1 MSAVAVLDEWV
12 ESSTPALGAL
22 ADRCES
28 ASGVPA
34 TEVLRILR
42 SGIDIGMRP
51 ARSLLA
57 HGLLTLENHRTFLPP
72 DPDEAD
78 EPEAGEG
85 TPAGSNGQSQGA
97 PFSFDDVDME
107 IALRV
112 DIPVLKR
119 LNLLPFR
126 ARGATVL
133 VASSIP
139 GAQISPHD
147 RGEIAERLAVDDA
160 RIEFVHVIE
169 RSLGTTIERVDV
181 ARNSELIETAA
192 GTGSEAGIAL
202 QNYQQLVLRG
212 DTEIGNTAGQIIR
225 DLLLQAA
232 EKGASDIHVFGDR
245 NARGARCYS
254 ARLRVDGSLARATQG
269 PENAPL
275 MMSRQVGDAV
285 TTRIAQAGDLGDNAT
300 EPRTGRFE
308 IEIPTNRQRFDL
320 RVEII
325 PMRGEGWFTV
335 IRLLGGQQAMKMDDI
350 YPVAESNIVA
360 QVQAVLLNMRAGGLF
375 LVAGATGSGKS
386 TFLAAAMDD
395 INSPDLNL
403 MTIENPVEYRIR
415 GVRQVQ
421 VDPGSKKMG
430 FVPAIESAMRLDPD
444 VIMIGELRSKETVEV
459 AIQAAETG
467 HMVLSTVHVTDAA
480 STPARFRNLGVRPAD
495 VAFVLKGVLAQ
506 KLVRTKCLACL
517 QQGKRPDDCVFC
529 GGQGWMGRAAVG
541 EVMNIDE
548 SIARMIAEESPPPDI
563 ERAAKVAVKAKHA
576 GALIAGGRT
585 SKEEIADKLGLDD
598 SLIAQAEADRITAA
612 GGIGTWRP
620 G

>member
-1 MSAVAVLDEWV
+1 MSAVAVLDEWI
-12 ESSTPALGAL
+12 ESSTPALDAL
-22 ADRCES
+22 AACCES
-28 ASGVPA
+28 TSGMPA
-34 TEVLRILR
+34 TEVSRILR

-51 ARSLLA
+51 ARSLFA
-57 HGLLTLENHRTFLPP
+57 YGLLTLDNHREFLPP
-72 DPDEAD
+72 DESEAAK
-78 EPEAGEG
+78 ES
-85 TPAGSNGQSQGA
+85 PAGSNGLSQGT

-107 IALRV
+107 VARRV
-112 DIPVLKR
+112 DVSVLKR

-126 ARGATVL
+126 ARGGTVS
-133 VASSIP
+133 VASSTP
-139 GAQISPHD
+139 AAQVDPRD
-147 RGEIAERLAVDDA
+147 CGEIAERLAIDESN
-160 RIEFVHVIE
+160 IEFVHVIA

-181 ARNSELIETAA
+181 ARHSELIETAA
-192 GTGSEAGIAL
+192 GTSNEAGIAL
-202 QNYQQLVLRG
+202 QNYHQLVLRG

-225 DLLLQAA
+225 DLFLQAA
-232 EKGASDIHVFGDR
+232 EKGASDIHIFGDR

-254 ARLRVDGSLARATQG
+254 ARLRVDGDLSHVTQG
-269 PENAPL
+269 PVNAPL

-300 EPRTGRFE
+300 EPRSGRFE
-308 IEIPTNRQRFDL
+308 IEIPNNRQRFDL
-320 RVEII
+320 RVEVI

-350 YPVAESNIVA
+350 YPVSESNIVA
-360 QVQAVLLNMRAGGLF
+360 QVQSVLLNMRAGGMF

-386 TFLAAAMDD
+386 TFLAAAMED
-395 INSPDLNL
+395 INSADLNL

-415 GVRQVQ
+415 GVRQIQ

-444 VIMIGELRSKETVEV
+444 VIMIGELRSKETVEI

-480 STPARFRNLGVRPAD
+480 STPSRFKNLGVRPAD
-495 VAFVLKGVLAQ
+495 LAFVLKGVLAQ

-517 QQGKRPDDCVFC
+517 QQGKPPADCVFC

-541 EVMNIDE
+541 EVMKVDE
-548 SIARMIAEESPPPDI
+548 SISRLIAEEAPPPDI
-563 ERAAKVAVKAKHA
+563 ERAANVAVKAKHA

-585 SKEEIADKLGLDD
+585 GKEEVASKLGLDD
-598 SLIAQAEADRITAA
+598 SLIAQKEAERIIAA